1 MSEMDVRS
9 ALLELHREFSK
20 AEIAHALIG
29 GLALAVHHAERAT
42 IDVDFLIEA
51 TRSDDAD
58 RLIVGNGFPRMHRNE
73 HVGNYGSAD
82 PVKGRVDVLFTRSE
96 AGRAM
101 LERAA
106 RYAVHGVEI
115 PVVDASDLIGLK
127 VQSSSNDPGR
137 SLLDV
142 ADILRLIRC
151 AEIDHERVRGYFRLF
166 DREPEFE
173 ALLVRAGER

>member
-1 MSEMDVRS
+1 MDVRS
-9 ALLELHREFSK
+9 ALLDLHRAFSK

-42 IDVDFLIEA
+42 VDVDFLIDA

-58 RLIVGNGFPRMHRNE
+58 RLLVAQGFPRMNRNE
-73 HVGNYGSAD
+73 HVGNYWSSD
-82 PVKGRVDVLFTRSE
+82 PAKGRVDVLFTRS
-96 AGRAM
+96 AVGRAM

-106 RYAVHGVEI
+106 RYAVHGVEV

-137 SLLDV
+137 APLDV
-142 ADILRLIRC
+142 ADILRLIRY
-151 AEIDHERVRGYFRLF
+151 A
-166 DREPEFE
+166 
-173 ALLVRAGER
+173 